1 MENNNIIESVF
12 NEIRSEA
19 LNNEIILKEYEEG
32 IGLLDTPVRIGFVF
46 NEEREGYISLK
57 SNDEVRFYKLLKEY
71 AYNALIF
78 YGLEPNRNNIKKVI
92 TYLLSNVAN
101 YELDDLNSFLEKR
114 INFFI
119 EDSLKFKKV
128 SNPCSLGNIIG
139 YVDNQ
144 SILQETPLCF
154 KSSFIDGDKRYNLPR
169 ISFGIDNN
177 TCYIY
182 AIQNKDVLSED
193 LQDSNYNEL
202 VHRTMRTINSG
213 VKKYRNVTPS
223 FVIALTYFISYLNQ
237 NNITNIRTIPSMPTR
252 IENRKL
258 VNKYKVNRMISKGTI
273 TSDVEEFKEQLEN
286 KRINDVYNATKK
298 FSDCFER
305 LKVHFSGIFIENVEL
320 TDELL
325 LEVSSLVTSNELLR
339 EIVAESKT
347 DMIK

>member
-12 NEIRSEA
+12 NEIKNEA
-19 LNNEIILKEYEEG
+19 LSKEILLKEYEEG
-32 IGLLDTPVRIGFVF
+32 LGLLDTPVRIGFVY
-46 NEEREGYISLK
+46 NEEKEGYISLK
-57 SNDEVRFYKLLKEY
+57 TNDEIKFYKLLKEY

-78 YGLEPNRNNIKKVI
+78 YCLEPNRNNIKKVI

-114 INFFI
+114 INFFSLDI
-119 EDSLKFKKV
+119 LKFKKV
-128 SNPCSLGNIIG
+128 SNPCSLGIIEG
-139 YVDNQ
+139 YVDKQ
-144 SILQETPLCF
+144 SILQETPYCF
-154 KSSFIDGDKRYNLPR
+154 KSFFKQDGKRYNLPR

-182 AIQNKDVLSED
+182 AIQNKDTLSED
-193 LQDSNYNEL
+193 MQDGNYNEL

-237 NNITNIRTIPSMPTR
+237 NNITNIRTIPNLPTR

-258 VNKYKVNRMISKGTI
+258 VNIFKVNRMISKGTI
-273 TSDVEEFKEQLEN
+273 TSDVEKFKEDLET
-286 KRINDVYNATKK
+286 KRLNDVYNATKK

-305 LKVHFSGIFIENVEL
+305 LKVHFSGIYLENIEL
-320 TDELL
+320 TDELI
-325 LEVSSLVTSNELLR
+325 LEVSSLITSNELLMQL
-339 EIVAESKT
+339 VAESKKN
-347 DMIK
+347 MIK

>member
-12 NEIRSEA
+12 NEIKNEA
-19 LNNEIILKEYEEG
+19 LSKEILLKEYEEG
-32 IGLLDTPVRIGFVF
+32 LGLLDTPVRIGFVF
-46 NEEREGYISLK
+46 NEEKEGYLSLK
-57 SNDEVRFYKLLKEY
+57 TNDEVRFYKLLKEY

-78 YGLEPNRNNIKKVI
+78 YCLEPNRNNIKKVI

-114 INFFI
+114 INFFSLDI
-119 EDSLKFKKV
+119 LKFKKV
-128 SNPCSLGNIIG
+128 SNPCSLGIIEG
-139 YVDNQ
+139 YVDKQ
-144 SILQETPLCF
+144 SILQETPYCF
-154 KSSFIDGDKRYNLPR
+154 KSFFKQDGKIYNLPR

-182 AIQNKDVLSED
+182 AIQNKDTLSED
-193 LQDSNYNEL
+193 MQDSNYNEL

-237 NNITNIRTIPSMPTR
+237 NNITNIRTIPNLPTR

-258 VNKYKVNRMISKGTI
+258 VNIFKVNRMISKGTI
-273 TSDVEEFKEQLEN
+273 TSDVEKFKEDLET
-286 KRINDVYNATKK
+286 KRLNDVYNATKK

-305 LKVHFSGIFIENVEL
+305 LKVHFSGIYLENIEL
-320 TDELL
+320 TDELI
-325 LEVSSLVTSNELLR
+325 LEVSSLITSNELLMQL
-339 EIVAESKT
+339 VAESKKN
-347 DMIK
+347 MIK

>member
-12 NEIRSEA
+12 NEIKNEA
-19 LNNEIILKEYEEG
+19 LSKEILLKEYEEG
-32 IGLLDTPVRIGFVF
+32 LGLLDTPVRIGFVF
-46 NEEREGYISLK
+46 NEEKEGYLSLK
-57 SNDEVRFYKLLKEY
+57 TNDETKFYKLLKEY

-78 YGLEPNRNNIKKVI
+78 YCLEPNRNNIKKVI

-114 INFFI
+114 INFFSLDI
-119 EDSLKFKKV
+119 LKFKKV
-128 SNPCSLGNIIG
+128 SNPCSLGIIDG
-139 YVDNQ
+139 YVDKQ
-144 SILQETPLCF
+144 SILQETPYCF
-154 KSSFIDGDKRYNLPR
+154 KSFFKQDGKRYNLPR

-182 AIQNKDVLSED
+182 AIQNKDTLSED
-193 LQDSNYNEL
+193 MQDSNYNEL

-237 NNITNIRTIPSMPTR
+237 NNITNIRTIPNLPTR

-258 VNKYKVNRMISKGTI
+258 VNIFKVNRMISKGTI
-273 TSDVEEFKEQLEN
+273 TSDVEKFKEDLET
-286 KRINDVYNATKK
+286 KRLNDVYNATKK

-305 LKVHFSGIFIENVEL
+305 LKVHFSGIYLENIEL
-320 TDELL
+320 TDELI
-325 LEVSSLVTSNELLR
+325 LEVSSLITSNELLMQL
-339 EIVAESKT
+339 VAESKKN
-347 DMIK
+347 MIK